1 MKIQYGVLAATIS
14 LLGLV
19 PLAAQAQTTTPGPT
33 SDSAAKSGLPPV
45 TLDVKDAP
53 LRQVLEQ
60 LFNTAKVDYSID
72 NSVTGYVTLRVTE
85 QPFDNALR
93 LVLRSS
99 QEPLAYTVETG
110 VYIVKPRRTYMIDD
124 SSLAIRSA
132 PGAPQTAPSNTPRK
146 YQNYEVIQLTYIDP
160 ADLAQVLGL
169 TYIPTFSRESGSG
182 RGGANNA
189 SRGNSYGGTG
199 FGTLSNGF
207 SGGYSDYGNGNTIFG
222 GSNGYGNNTPGA
234 PGNTNMG
241 NGNR

>member
-1 MKIQYGVLAATIS
+1 MMKIRNGVLAAAIG

-19 PLAAQAQTTTPGPT
+19 PLAAYAQTTSPGST
-33 SDSAAKSGLPPV
+33 SSPAAKSSLPPV

-99 QEPLAYTVETG
+99 PVPLSYTVDSG
-110 VYIVKPRRTYMIDD
+110 VYIVKPRPVETYTRQ
-124 SSLAIRSA
+124 A
-132 PGAPQTAPSNTPRK
+132 APQVTAGDMSRK

-169 TYIPTFSRESGSG
+169 TYIPTFSRQSG
-182 RGGANNA
+182 RSGGGVNNA
-189 SRGNSYGGTG
+189 SRGNSYGGNGSG
-199 FGTLSNGF
+199 FLSNGF
-207 SGGYSDYGNGNTIFG
+207 SGGYSDYGNGNSIFG
-222 GSNGYGNNTPGA
+222 TSNGYGNNTPGA
-234 PGNTNMG
+234 SGNTNMG